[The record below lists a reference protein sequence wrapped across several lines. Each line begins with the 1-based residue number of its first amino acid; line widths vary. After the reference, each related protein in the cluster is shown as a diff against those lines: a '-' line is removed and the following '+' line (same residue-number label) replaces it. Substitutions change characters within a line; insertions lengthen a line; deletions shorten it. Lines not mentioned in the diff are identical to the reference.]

1 MRFTIKGGTTSDQNT
16 SLCLSCRCATIVD
29 GARHSDQITACSRLD
44 KNNRITF
51 VVTSCTGYSDKSMPS
66 LYHMEDIA
74 WVLRSDTK
82 RKQVGFVRSRD
93 LKFEERHRLI
103 DDDWV
108 DGA

>member
-1 MRFTIKGGTTSDQNT
+1 
-16 SLCLSCRCATIVD
+16 
-29 GARHSDQITACSRLD
+29 
-44 KNNRITF
+44 
-51 VVTSCTGYSDKSMPS
+51 MPS

-82 RKQVGFVRSRD
+82 RKQVEFVRSRD

-103 DDDWV
+103 DDGWV